1 MSSRY
6 PEAPSSF
13 SVLSCEAWSVGGEL
27 EGGVPLYN
35 CSAVLCS
42 STVCVYEMRARPFV
56 VAVELKDKGSGG
68 KMGTEYGSRSGP
80 RWESDGGGEPPDQ
93 LEVSEWTL
101 PGGPGG
107 EVTEGGLVVSC
118 QLLASRR

>member
-1 MSSRY
+1 MQT
-6 PEAPSSF
+6 A
-13 SVLSCEAWSVGGEL
+13 VGMERWQ
-27 EGGVPLYN
+27 GGWGVG
-35 CSAVLCS
+35 V
-42 STVCVYEMRARPFV
+42 
-56 VAVELKDKGSGG
+56 
-68 KMGTEYGSRSGP
+68 
-80 RWESDGGGEPPDQ
+80 EPPNQ

>member
-1 MSSRY
+1 
-6 PEAPSSF
+6 
-13 SVLSCEAWSVGGEL
+13 
-27 EGGVPLYN
+27 
-35 CSAVLCS
+35 
-42 STVCVYEMRARPFV
+42 
-56 VAVELKDKGSGG
+56 
-68 KMGTEYGSRSGP
+68 MGTEYGSQSRP
-80 RWESDGGGEPPDQ
+80 QWESDGREEPPDQ